1 MNYCKI
7 IKVIVNILFYFNK
20 MDNVKIG
27 LYLCL
32 QFPLYQYNFL
42 TFLRVNKWI
51 IFRFIIYIYIYDIIY
66 IFFLNFLFSLLFIH
80 MLNYNMVL
88 NF

>member
-51 IFRFIIYIYIYDIIY
+51 IFRFIIYIYIYIY
-66 IFFLNFLFSLLFIH
+66 MILFIYFSLIFYSHFYLFTC
-80 MLNYNMVL
+80 
-88 NF
+88 